1 MPWTAQYVRAAATD
15 VERLFPVLAATA
27 ARDLRGGPAPAA
39 ALPPARVT
47 VLSDTTSGA
56 VRTLR
61 VLLAPARAVRL
72 LGLYV
77 EARSA
82 TVERATVAG
91 RPVEVDRPETGLWSF
106 GLAFHAPPPGG
117 VEVELVL
124 RPPRQDGDG
133 RVRLR
138 VLDGSD
144 GLAGIPGFRRRPADV
159 GVTGSHSSD
168 LVVVARTV
176 TL

>member
-1 MPWTAQYVRAAATD
+1 
-15 VERLFPVLAATA
+15 
-27 ARDLRGGPAPAA
+27 LR
-39 ALPPARVT
+39 PAR
-47 VLSDTTSGA
+47 
-56 VRTLR
+56 
-61 VLLAPARAVRL
+61 PVRL

-91 RPVEVDRPETGLWSF
+91 RPVEVDRADTGLWSF
-106 GLAFHAPPPGG
+106 GLAFYAPPPDG

-133 RVRLR
+133 VVRLR

-144 GLAGIPGFRRRPADV
+144 GLTGLPGFRRRPAGV
-159 GVTGSHSSD
+159 GVAASHSSD
-168 LVVVARTV
+168 LTLVARSV
-176 TL
+176 LLR